1 MGLIKGLTLEVLV
14 MYREIV
20 YKAGATRET
29 IRCYPKGMRKGVERG
44 EYIRKK
50 SKEEIREANRRQ
62 ARRDLER
69 LMNANF
75 KPGDWHVVLTYR
87 KEIRPSP
94 EEARKE
100 LENFLAR
107 LRRRYRKFGFD
118 LKYIVATEYVSKHIH
133 HHLVV
138 NNVNTG
144 TETTA
149 DMVRLLW
156 TKKKDG
162 EIRGNPKFVQLYD
175 TGEYSQLA
183 DYLVKETE
191 KSFRREDSAVGQ
203 RYSSSRNLIQPK
215 KTTRDKPNKSWKQDP
230 KPKPGYYI
238 IRDSIYNGIDR
249 MGYPYQR
256 YVEVKL
262 NPTDA
267 DWETQKTP
275 SGHVTKGTRSHSTSR
290 RPRAGGERSHR

>member
-1 MGLIKGLTLEVLV
+1 

-29 IRCYPKGMRKGVERG
+29 IRCYPKGMRKGRERG
-44 EYIRKK
+44 LPRKK
-50 SKEEIREANRRQ
+50 TKEEIREANRRQ
-62 ARRDLER
+62 ARRELER

-75 KPGDWHVVLTYR
+75 KPGDLHVILTYR

-107 LRRRYRKFGFD
+107 LRRRFRKYGFD
-118 LKYIVATEYVSKHIH
+118 LKYIVATEYLSKHIH

-144 TETTA
+144 KETTA
-149 DMVRLLW
+149 DMIRMLW
-156 TKKKDG
+156 SKKKDG
-162 EIRGNPKFVQLYD
+162 EVRGNPKFVQLYD
-175 TGEYSQLA
+175 SGEYSQLA
-183 DYLVKETE
+183 DYLIKETE

-203 RYSSSRNLIQPK
+203 RYSSSRNLVHPV
-215 KTTRDKPNKSWKQDP
+215 KTETDKPSRTWKKDP
-230 KPKPGYYI
+230 RPKEGYYI
-238 IRDSIYNGIDR
+238 LPESVYNGFDCL
-249 MGYPYQR
+249 GYPYQR

-262 NPTDA
+262 NPTDE
-267 DWETQKTP
+267 DWEMRRSP
-275 SGHVTKGTRSHSTSR
+275 SGACHSVTRLHRAIR
-290 RPRAGGERSHR
+290 RPRAGGERRKHV